1 MLSSYSPILMT
12 LIQVLEL
19 LMDLADEDRRAASG
33 EVRNVPSRCLP
44 LFAAQGIL
52 ELLHALEPELFC
64 RRVRGRTFATA
75 IAELVDFYLRHKNAM
90 RAIEDAIAVDREV
103 EAVCQ
108 PTVSRFTEGPARH
121 LGRGRDEEKD
131 DAQLRATLI
140 IIELERLCF
149 RWIVRGGWNLDR
161 DRTISSIT
169 DICGGNSALNPIAR
183 LLRKRS
189 STYSLLHHRTYRPP
203 GGRTL

>member
-1 MLSSYSPILMT
+1 
-12 LIQVLEL
+12 
-19 LMDLADEDRRAASG
+19 
-33 EVRNVPSRCLP
+33 
-44 LFAAQGIL
+44 
-52 ELLHALEPELFC
+52 
-64 RRVRGRTFATA
+64 
-75 IAELVDFYLRHKNAM
+75 M

-140 IIELERLCF
+140 IIQLERFCF
-149 RWIVRGGWNLDR
+149 MWIVRGGWNLNR

-169 DICGGNSALNPIAR
+169 DIWWREIRA
-183 LLRKRS
+183 
-189 STYSLLHHRTYRPP
+189 
-203 GGRTL
+203 